1 MYGGDCGTPLP
12 AKPDFVLDV
21 YPYSITQTELN
32 PIGYTYFICY
42 SCDIKPTGLP
52 IITFIKDL
60 IEISA
65 LALDCSGSLVDVVG
79 FTNPAPIPFNR
90 FGTET
95 KVITNGYLDIFV
107 HTLTSDCII
116 QKCTVK

>member
-32 PIGYTYFICY
+32 PNGYTYFICY

-52 IITFIKDL
+52 IITFTKDL

-65 LALDCSGSLVDVVG
+65 LALDCSGSLVDIG
-79 FTNPAPIPFNR
+79 FAYPVPIPFNR
-90 FGTET
+90 LGTET
-95 KVITNGYLDIFV
+95 IVTTNGYLDIFV
-107 HTLTSDCII
+107 HT
-116 QKCTVK
+116 